1 MARLSN
7 EKYDLHLPPQVIPSS
22 KPQAPFDPLK
32 VRQDFPILQTKHNG
46 RPLVY
51 LDNGATTQKPR
62 VVIDAIR
69 KYYEEENANIHRGV
83 YHLSQLATNLYE
95 EARAKIRKFINAQH
109 DREIIYT
116 RGATEGIN
124 LVAQSYGRST
134 LTAGDEVV
142 VSAMEHHSNIVPW
155 QMICEQTG
163 AKLRVI
169 PMNERGELLVEE
181 FAKIL
186 AGGRVKIVSIVHLSN
201 SLGTINDIKL
211 LAKMAHDA
219 GAVIVVDGAQWVAH
233 YPTDVRDLDVDFY
246 AFSGHKLF
254 GPTGIGVLYGKVKM
268 LEAMPP
274 HQGGGDMIKSVTFE
288 KTEYADLPNKFEAGT
303 PHIAGAVGLGAA
315 IDYVT
320 SIGLTRTAPHEQELL
335 AYATQRLAEVPG
347 LRIIGNAKNK
357 ASVISFVMEN
367 PPIASHDIGVI
378 LDQHNI
384 AIRTGHHCCQPVMD
398 RLGIS
403 STARI
408 SLAMYNTR
416 GDIDAAVEVLKQAG
430 TTTQARPEAK
440 GQIDYP
446 QASAATPGAAAEE
459 LVEVFD
465 FLGDDP
471 NAKSLFVMDDLG
483 GKLPNL
489 FDLLKKVTTRVEGCM
504 SEVYFIG
511 RRSPKNPQVLEFV
524 ADADAAI
531 VRGEIAMLEKLFSGQ
546 KANEIL
552 AFDVEAF
559 FRRIGLEQFLTSQ
572 RRNGLAGMVRRIH
585 LLAEQV
591 AGAPDGT

>member
-1 MARLSN
+1 MSTIAT
-7 EKYDLHLPPQVIPSS
+7 PSPAAKS
-22 KPQAPFDPLK
+22 SSTASMSFDPEK
-32 VRQDFPILQTKHNG
+32 IRADFPILHTKLG
-46 RPLVY
+46 GKSLVY

-62 VVIDAIR
+62 QVIDALR
-69 KYYEEENANIHRGV
+69 RYYESENANIHRGV

-95 EARAKIRKFINAQH
+95 DARAKLRKFINAQH

-116 RGATEGIN
+116 RGTTEAIN
-124 LVAQSYGRST
+124 LVAASYGRSR
-134 LTAGDEVV
+134 LRENDEVV
-142 VSAMEHHSNIVPW
+142 ISAMEHHSNIVPW
-155 QMICEQTG
+155 QIVCEQTG

-169 PMNERGELLVEE
+169 PMNDRGELLVDEY
-181 FAKIL
+181 AKFL
-186 AGGRVKIVSIVHLSN
+186 AGGKVKIASIVHLSN
-201 SLGTINDIKL
+201 SLGTINDVKL
-211 LAKMAHDA
+211 LARMAHDA
-219 GAVIVVDGAQWVAH
+219 GAVIMADGAQWVAH

-254 GPTGIGVLYGKVKM
+254 GPTGIGVLYGKANY

-274 HQGGGDMIKSVTFE
+274 YQGGGDMIKSVTFE

-315 IDYVT
+315 VDYVT
-320 SIGLTRTAPHEQELL
+320 SVGLANAAPYEQELL
-335 AYATQRLAEVPG
+335 KYATQRLAEVPG
-347 LRIIGNAKNK
+347 LRIIGNAARK
-357 ASVISFVMEN
+357 ASVISFVMED
-367 PPIASHDIGVI
+367 PALASHDIGVI
-378 LDQHNI
+378 LDTHNI
-384 AIRTGHHCCQPVMD
+384 AVRTGHHCCQPVMD

-403 STARI
+403 STARM

-416 GDIDAAVEVLKQAG
+416 GDIDAAVEVLKQAAQ
-430 TTTQARPEAK
+430 TSQPRSQPKA
-440 GQIDYP
+440 QIDYP
-446 QASAATPGAAAEE
+446 QASAPSPAKAAEE
-459 LVEVFD
+459 LIEVFD

-483 GKLPNL
+483 AKLPNL

-504 SEVYFIG
+504 SEVYFVG
-511 RRSPKNPQVLEFV
+511 RRSPKDAQVLEFV

-559 FRRIGLEQFLTSQ
+559 FKRIGLDQFLTSQ
-572 RRNGLAGMVRRIH
+572 RRTGMAGMVRRIH

>member
-1 MARLSN
+1 M
-7 EKYDLHLPPQVIPSS
+7 
-22 KPQAPFDPLK
+22 PFDPEII
-32 VRQDFPILQTKHNG
+32 RADFPILHTNQNG

-62 VVIDAIR
+62 QVIDALR
-69 KYYEEENANIHRGV
+69 RYYEGENANIHRGV
-83 YHLSQLATNLYE
+83 YHLSQIATNLYE
-95 EARAKIRKFINAQH
+95 ETRAKLRKFINAQH

-116 RGATEGIN
+116 RGTTEGIN
-124 LVAQSYGRST
+124 LVASSWGRSR
-134 LTAGDEVV
+134 LRAGDEVV
-142 VSAMEHHSNIVPW
+142 ISAMEHHSNIVPW
-155 QMICEQTG
+155 QIICEQSG

-169 PMNERGELLVEE
+169 PMNDRGELLVDEY
-181 FAKIL
+181 AKIL
-186 AGGRVKIVSIVHLSN
+186 SGGRVKIVSVVHLSN
-201 SLGTINDIKL
+201 SLGTINDIKQ

-219 GAVIVVDGAQWVAH
+219 GAVIMADGAQWVAH
-233 YPTDVRDLDVDFY
+233 YPTDVRDLNVDFY

-254 GPTGIGVLYGKVKM
+254 GPTGIGVLYGKEKL

-274 HQGGGDMIKSVTFE
+274 YQGGGDMIKSVTFA

-315 IDYVT
+315 IDFASAV
-320 SIGLTRTAPHEQELL
+320 GLANAAAYEQELL

-347 LRIIGNAKNK
+347 LRIIGTAAKK
-357 ASVISFVMEN
+357 ASVISFVMES
-367 PPIASHDIGVI
+367 PALASHDVGVI
-378 LDQHNI
+378 LDTHNI
-384 AIRTGHHCCQPVMD
+384 AVRTGHHCCQPVMERFD
-398 RLGIS
+398 IS

-416 GDIDAAVEVLKQAG
+416 GDIDAAVDVLKQAAQ
-430 TTTQARPEAK
+430 TSTPRAQPKEQIEYPKPAAPSPAK
-440 GQIDYP
+440 
-446 QASAATPGAAAEE
+446 AAEE
-459 LVEVFD
+459 LIEVFE

-483 GKLPNL
+483 SKLPNL

-504 SEVYFIG
+504 SEVYFVG
-511 RRSPKNPQVLEFV
+511 RRSPRDPQVLEFV

-531 VRGEIAMLEKLFSGQ
+531 VRGEIALLEKLFSGQ
-546 KANEIL
+546 KASEIL
-552 AFDVEAF
+552 AFDIEDF
-559 FRRIGLEQFLTSQ
+559 FKRIGLEQFLTSQ
-572 RRNGLAGMVRRIH
+572 RRTGMAGMVRRIH

>member
-1 MARLSN
+1 MSTIATPTPAA
-7 EKYDLHLPPQVIPSS
+7 KSS
-22 KPQAPFDPLK
+22 TTAAVSFDPLK
-32 VRQDFPILQTKHNG
+32 VRSDFPILQTKRGG
-46 RPLVY
+46 RSLVY

-62 VVIDAIR
+62 QVIDALR
-69 KYYEEENANIHRGV
+69 RYYESENANIHRGV

-95 EARAKIRKFINAQH
+95 ESRAKIRKFINAQH

-116 RGATEGIN
+116 RGTTEGIN
-124 LVAQSYGRST
+124 LVAGSCGRST
-134 LTAGDEVV
+134 LRSGDEVV
-142 VSAMEHHSNIVPW
+142 ISAMEHHSNIVPW
-155 QMICEQTG
+155 QIICEQTG

-169 PMNERGELLVEE
+169 PMNDRGEVLVDD
-181 FAKIL
+181 FRQIL
-186 AGGRVKIVSIVHLSN
+186 AGGRVKIVSVVHLSN
-201 SLGTINDIKL
+201 SLGTVNDVKL

-219 GAVIVVDGAQWVAH
+219 GAVIMVDGAQWVAH

-254 GPTGIGVLYGKVKM
+254 GPTGIGVLYGKAKL

-274 HQGGGDMIKSVTFE
+274 YQGGGDMIKSVTFE

-303 PHIAGAVGLGAA
+303 PNIAGVVGFGAA

-320 SIGLTRTAPHEQELL
+320 SIGLANTAPHEQELL

-347 LRIIGNAKNK
+347 LRIIGTATKK
-357 ASVISFVMEN
+357 ASVISFVMES
-367 PPIASHDIGVI
+367 PALASHDIGVI
-378 LDQHNI
+378 LDTHNI
-384 AIRTGHHCCQPVMD
+384 AVRTGHHCCQPVMD

-403 STARI
+403 STARM

-416 GDIDAAVEVLKQAG
+416 GDVDAAVEVLKQA
-430 TTTQARPEAK
+430 
-440 GQIDYP
+440 
-446 QASAATPGAAAEE
+446 AATSQPRPAAGAQIEYPKPSAPSPKVAAEE
-459 LVEVFD
+459 LIEVFD
-465 FLGDDP
+465 FLGEDP

-483 GKLPNL
+483 AKLPNL

-504 SEVYFIG
+504 SEVYFVG
-511 RRSPKNPQVLEFV
+511 RRSPKDAQVLEFV

-531 VRGEIAMLEKLFSGQ
+531 VRGEIAMLERLFSGQ

-552 AFDVEAF
+552 AFDVEGF
-559 FRRIGLEQFLTSQ
+559 FKRIGLDQFLTSQ
-572 RRNGLAGMVRRIH
+572 RRNGMAGMVRRIH